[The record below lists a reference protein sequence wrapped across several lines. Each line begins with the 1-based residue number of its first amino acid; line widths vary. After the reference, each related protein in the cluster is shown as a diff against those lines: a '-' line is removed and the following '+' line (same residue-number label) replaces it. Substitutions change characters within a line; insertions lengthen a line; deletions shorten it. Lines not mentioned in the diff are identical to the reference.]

1 MQANRQSDSTM
12 LTVLIPAYN
21 EADRIA
27 ETLDGVMAALE
38 GAGVEGA
45 QVLVIDDGSSDDTAA
60 AAASRPGVEVFRLE
74 GHRGTGGALNVG
86 LRQARGKII
95 VTLDADLGAS
105 AAEMGCLL
113 APVFAGEA
121 EMTIAAF
128 PAAGRSGGL
137 GCVVGLAR
145 WAVHRA
151 TGQDVSAPLSGQ
163 RAMTR
168 ALIDAVGGFEEGF
181 GVETALTI
189 EALRRGFRVR
199 VVPTTM
205 RHRALGRT
213 PAGFLHRGKQ
223 LLSVARVVWRKRA
236 WRRQER

>member
-1 MQANRQSDSTM
+1 M

-27 ETLDGVMAALE
+27 ETLDGVMTALA
-38 GAGVEGA
+38 GAGMEGA

-60 AAASRPGVEVFRLE
+60 VAASRPGIEVFRLE
-74 GHRGTGGALNVG
+74 GNRGKGGALNVG
-86 LRQARGKII
+86 LRQARGEII

-113 APVFAGEA
+113 APVMAGET

-128 PAAGRSGGL
+128 PAAGRSGGF

-145 WAVHRA
+145 WAVRQA
-151 TGQDVSAPLSGQ
+151 TGQEISAPLSGQ
-163 RAMTR
+163 RALTR
-168 ALIDAVGGFEEGF
+168 GLINAVGGFEEGF

-213 PAGFLHRGKQ
+213 PAGFLHRGRQ
-223 LLSVARVVWRKRA
+223 LLSVALVVWRKRA
-236 WRRQER
+236 WRRLKR